1 MQRIQLAKV
10 FIEVLSY
17 FGVWKAEG
25 YLADQLTSMCSQGRR
40 RKCPWDYQKLKIWR
54 PKNWSQILNVSKQG
68 QGYGLLATIWT
79 TDTEELCTLDS
90 DFGSS
95 IL

>member
-1 MQRIQLAKV
+1 MQRIQLEKV

-17 FGVWKAEG
+17 FGVRKAEG
-25 YLADQLTSMCSQGRR
+25 HLAEQLTSMCSQGRR

-54 PKNWSQILNVSKQG
+54 PENWAQVLDVSKHG
-68 QGYGLLATIWT
+68 QDYGLLATIWT
-79 TDTEELCTLDS
+79 MDTEELCTLGS
-90 DFGSS
+90 VFGSS